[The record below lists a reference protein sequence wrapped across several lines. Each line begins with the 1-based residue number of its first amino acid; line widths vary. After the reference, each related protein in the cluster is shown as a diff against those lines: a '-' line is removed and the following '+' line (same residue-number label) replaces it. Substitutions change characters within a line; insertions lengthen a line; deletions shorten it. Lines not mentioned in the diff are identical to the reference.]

1 MSAESLT
8 VLVQHM
14 LIALLILVRFQQN
27 ALPGK
32 LVKLITVEDVAMY
45 VRTLINSLIVSG
57 SVAILKVEC
66 AIDSDLN
73 TKIIKAM
80 QRACRD
86 V

>member
-8 VLVQHM
+8 VLVQHT
-14 LIALLILVRFQQN
+14 LIALLILVRFQQD

-57 SVAILKVEC
+57 SIAILKV
-66 AIDSDLN
+66 
-73 TKIIKAM
+73 
-80 QRACRD
+80 D
-86 V
+86 VPSTVTST